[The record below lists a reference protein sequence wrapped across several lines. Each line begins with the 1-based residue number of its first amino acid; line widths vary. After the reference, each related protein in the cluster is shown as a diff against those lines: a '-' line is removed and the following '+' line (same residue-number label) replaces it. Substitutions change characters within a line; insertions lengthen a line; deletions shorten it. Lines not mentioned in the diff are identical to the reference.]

1 MANKVVVNRG
11 NFNTLVND
19 NAKLSGASFTGDVS
33 IDGSLNVTGIT
44 TTVRN
49 LDISDSLIGL
59 NNGLTGANTNDSG
72 LIIERGSTGDNAF
85 MGWDESVDKFTL
97 GTTAGTAASLGNLTI
112 TTGTLVANLEGNVT
126 GNLTGTADLVNV
138 SDSTAN
144 TAFPVVFN
152 DENND
157 NALLDDTGSFTYNP
171 STGSLVVN
179 NDANARHIL
188 GKNYLGISNLDN
200 TAGFGHVDYNL
211 KTTIGFKQTSTGSTY
226 LNCPSNQSVNLQVNN
241 SVKQVIKSNI
251 IEIGYNTTPTKI
263 LDTLNTVGAASF
275 DTSVDISGDLTISGD
290 IVDSVTT
297 NAANV
302 FATTTGK
309 TTLGGGAVDI
319 GASGSA
325 TTVKGTLGVTEAATF
340 TAGSQSAAV
349 ARTATDDGTGTG
361 TIAAGTSFVTVTCDA
376 VDKIII
382 LPAPVV
388 GNIIH
393 LMNGGTGYE
402 LRTSDPDNIAINGG
416 SGANAESAVPA
427 DTLVRCICTS
437 STTWIVRTFDTD
449 GTANALTPASA

>member
-49 LDISDSLIGL
+49 LDISDNLIGL
-59 NNGLTGANTNDSG
+59 NNGLTTSNINDSG
-72 LIIERGSTGDNAF
+72 ILIERGDLSNAF
-85 MGWDESVDKFTL
+85 MGWDESADKFTL

-126 GNLTGTADLVNV
+126 GDVTGNLAGSKTQNHVYAGPSAGGNGNASFRALVSADIPNNAADTTGNATTA
-138 SDSTAN
+138 T
-144 TAFPVVFN
+144 
-152 DENND
+152 
-157 NALLDDTGSFTYNP
+157 
-171 STGSLVVN
+171 
-179 NDANARHIL
+179 
-188 GKNYLGISNLDN
+188 
-200 TAGFGHVDYNL
+200 TAGTV
-211 KTTIGFKQTSTGSTY
+211 TTAAQ
-226 LNCPSNQSVNLQVNN
+226 P
-241 SVKQVIKSNI
+241 NI
-251 IEIGYNTTPTKI
+251 
-263 LDTLNTVGAASF
+263 
-275 DTSVDISGDLTISGD
+275 TSVGTLTSLTISGD
-290 IVDSVTT
+290 IVDSITT

-302 FATTTGK
+302 FATSIGK

-325 TTVKGTLGVTEAATF
+325 TTVKGTLGVEEAATF

-349 ARTATDDGTGTG
+349 ARTATTDGTGTG
-361 TIAAGTSFVTVTCDA
+361 TIAAGTSFVTVTSDQ

-393 LMNGGTGYE
+393 LMNGATGYE
-402 LRTSDPDNIAINGG
+402 LRTSDPANIAINGG
-416 SGANAESAVPA
+416 SAADAESAVA
-427 DTLVRCICTS
+427 ANTLVTCICTS
-437 STTWIVRTFDTD
+437 STTWIARSFGTD
-449 GTANALTPASA
+449 GTANAIDPAA

>member
-85 MGWDESVDKFTL
+85 MGWDESADKFTL

-126 GNLTGTADLVNV
+126 GDVTGNLAGSKTQNHVYAGPSAGGNGNASFRALVSADIPNNGADTTGNATTAT
-138 SDSTAN
+138 TA
-144 TAFPVVFN
+144 T
-152 DENND
+152 
-157 NALLDDTGSFTYNP
+157 
-171 STGSLVVN
+171 
-179 NDANARHIL
+179 
-188 GKNYLGISNLDN
+188 
-200 TAGFGHVDYNL
+200 TAGTV
-211 KTTIGFKQTSTGSTY
+211 TTAAQ
-226 LNCPSNQSVNLQVNN
+226 P
-241 SVKQVIKSNI
+241 NI
-251 IEIGYNTTPTKI
+251 
-263 LDTLNTVGAASF
+263 
-275 DTSVDISGDLTISGD
+275 TSVGTLTSLTISGD
-290 IVDSVTT
+290 IVDSITT

-302 FATTTGK
+302 FATSTGK

-340 TAGSQSAAV
+340 TAGSQTAAV
-349 ARTATDDGTGTG
+349 ARTATVDGTGTG
-361 TIAAGTSFVTVTCDA
+361 TIAAGTSFVTVTCDQ

-393 LMNGGTGYE
+393 LMNGATGYE
-402 LRTSDPDNIAINGG
+402 LRTSNPASIAINGG
-416 SGANAESAVPA
+416 SAADAESAVA
-427 DTLVRCICTS
+427 ANTLVRCICTS
-437 STTWIVRTFDTD
+437 STTWIARTFGTD
-449 GTANALTPASA
+449 GTANALDPAA

>member
-44 TTVRN
+44 TTVQN

-59 NNGLTGANTNDSG
+59 NNGLTSANTNDSG
-72 LIIERGSTGDNAF
+72 IIIERGDLSNAF
-85 MGWDESVDKFTL
+85 MGWDESADKFTL
-97 GTTAGTAASLGNLTI
+97 GTTAGTAASTGNLTI

-138 SDSTAN
+138 SDSTAD

-157 NALLDDTGSFTYNP
+157 HALLDDSGSFTYNP

-179 NDANARHIL
+179 NDVNTRHIL
-188 GKNYLGISNLDN
+188 GKNYVGISNLDN
-200 TAGFGHVDYNL
+200 AAGFGHVDWNL
-211 KTTIGFKQTSTGSTY
+211 KTNIGFKQTSTGATF
-226 LNCPSNQSVNLQVNN
+226 LNCPANQSISLQVNN
-241 SVKQVIKSNI
+241 SVRQAVKSNI
-251 IEIGYNTTPTKI
+251 IEMGYSNTPTKI
-263 LDTLNTVGAASF
+263 LNTLNTVGAASF

-349 ARTATDDGTGTG
+349 ARTATADGTGTG
-361 TIAAGTSFVTVTCDA
+361 TIAAGTSFVTVTSTDGNH
-376 VDKIII
+376 IIT
-382 LPAPVV
+382 LPTPVV

-393 LMNGGTGYE
+393 LMNGATGYE
-402 LRTSDPDNIAINGG
+402 LRTSDPSTIAINGG
-416 SGANAESAVPA
+416 SGANAESAVSA

-437 STTWIVRTFDTD
+437 STTWIATQFS
-449 GTANALTPASA
+449 TAGDESALEAAAA